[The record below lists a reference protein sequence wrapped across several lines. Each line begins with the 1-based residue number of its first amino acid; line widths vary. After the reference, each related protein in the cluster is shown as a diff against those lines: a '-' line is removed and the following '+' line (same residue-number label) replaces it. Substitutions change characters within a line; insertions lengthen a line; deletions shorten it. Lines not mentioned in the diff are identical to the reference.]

1 MRLPLLGGCLCG
13 SVRYEVHAAPRNT
26 FYCHCRDC
34 QKETGGPYA
43 MEIYIAG
50 EALKIIGPRVSFA
63 VIGDSGKQ
71 VRRIRCAHCGSP
83 LVTEFDV
90 ALGFVCIKVCS
101 LDDASHVRPDFHVY
115 VRSKQP
121 WDRIEDG
128 LPQFSADF

>member
-13 SVRYEVHAAPRNT
+13 SVRYEVHSAPRHT

-43 MEIYIAG
+43 MEIYVAE
-50 EALKIIGPRVSFA
+50 EAVRMVGPRASFA
-63 VIGDSGKQ
+63 VIGDSGKE

-83 LVTEFDV
+83 LATEFDV
-90 ALGFVCIKVCS
+90 APGFICIKACS
-101 LDDASHVRPDFHVY
+101 LDDPSDLRPDFHVY
-115 VRSKQP
+115 VRSRQP

-128 LPQFSADF
+128 LPQFSEDF